1 MSLFDKT
8 HLVAQADALPGRNTP
23 MPVATLHAVNG
34 HSMTNVPAGMEVA
47 LFAMGCFWGVER
59 LFWQLPGVYSTAAGY
74 TGGYTPNPTYREVC
88 SGQTGHAE
96 AVRVVYDPQVISYEQ
111 LLQVFWENHDPA
123 QGMRQGN
130 DHGTQYRS
138 AIYPLTPE
146 QTEAAKASLARFQA
160 AIPVTSPPRSPP
172 PNRSTMPRTIT
183 SSICIK
189 TRTAI
194 AASAAL
200 ASACRL
206 RRNSDFRLNSEAV
219 NERSGGFTF
228 PYAILASVTA
238 GPAPSDRFFMYST
251 FELSTS
257 LPRIWPQRS
266 EKIC

>member
-1 MSLFDKT
+1 MLKDTLRYNLNDDFCIERPTVSLFDKT

-88 SGQTGHAE
+88 SGQAGHAE

-130 DHGTQYRS
+130 DLGTQYRS

-146 QTEAAKASLARFQA
+146 QTAAAKASLARFQA
-160 AIPVTSPPRSPP
+160 AMNDAQDTRHITTEIATAKPFYYAEDDHQQYLYKNPHGYCGIGGIGVCLPPQ
-172 PNRSTMPRTIT
+172 
-183 SSICIK
+183 
-189 TRTAI
+189 A
-194 AASAAL
+194 
-200 ASACRL
+200 
-206 RRNSDFRLNSEAV
+206 
-219 NERSGGFTF
+219 
-228 PYAILASVTA
+228 
-238 GPAPSDRFFMYST
+238 
-251 FELSTS
+251 
-257 LPRIWPQRS
+257 
-266 EKIC
+266 

>member
-1 MSLFDKT
+1 MRCL
-8 HLVAQADALPGRNTP
+8 DAIPP

-160 AIPVTSPPRSPP
+160 AMNDAHDTRH
-172 PNRSTMPRTIT
+172 IT
-183 SSICIK
+183 TEIA
-189 TRTAI
+189 TAKPFYYAEDDHQQYLYKNPARLLRHRRHWRLP
-194 AASAAL
+194 AASGVILISASTARRSMNALAAL
-200 ASACRL
+200 H
-206 RRNSDFRLNSEAV
+206 
-219 NERSGGFTF
+219 
-228 PYAILASVTA
+228 
-238 GPAPSDRFFMYST
+238 
-251 FELSTS
+251 S
-257 LPRIWPQRS
+257 LTLY
-266 EKIC
+266 

>member
-160 AIPVTSPPRSPP
+160 AMNALQHGPVRHF
-172 PNRSTMPRTIT
+172 
-183 SSICIK
+183 SSSSLVI
-189 TRTAI
+189 
-194 AASAAL
+194 
-200 ASACRL
+200 ACRWLL
-206 RRNSDFRLNSEAV
+206 RNQSCHSIICCSAKL
-219 NERSGGFTF
+219 
-228 PYAILASVTA
+228 L
-238 GPAPSDRFFMYST
+238 
-251 FELSTS
+251 LSN
-257 LPRIWPQRS
+257 
-266 EKIC
+266 